1 MGYAQGIT
9 KEIGQLVF
17 SLTHTHKQVRDLSL
31 SEIDIAKIILQR
43 FKESGIVV
51 SFAEIARVAKQE
63 KRTILA
69 THLLEH
75 EVLVSDQVQML
86 MEMNDADK
94 ALDKAIGSWDAQL
107 GKGIVFFN
115 KSLSLTHTHT
125 VYEVLEKIKGRQ
137 TTADYMKVFNHRP
150 LAAALYKKVS
160 TNKLIHQIKF
170 DMFQYCKE
178 NNFKGLVNLYRQES
192 DSLGAGVHLL
202 AQSYSGKVNQL
213 NHTFVDSVDVF
224 FSLIPEVVC
233 YPIVSS

>member
-1 MGYAQGIT
+1 MGYAQGIS
-9 KEIGQLVF
+9 KEIGQLAL

-43 FKESGIVV
+43 FKESGVVV

-86 MEMNDADK
+86 MEMNEADK

-115 KSLSLTHTHT
+115 KSISLSL
-125 VYEVLEKIKGRQ
+125 
-137 TTADYMKVFNHRP
+137 
-150 LAAALYKKVS
+150 
-160 TNKLIHQIKF
+160 
-170 DMFQYCKE
+170 
-178 NNFKGLVNLYRQES
+178 
-192 DSLGAGVHLL
+192 SL
-202 AQSYSGKVNQL
+202 
-213 NHTFVDSVDVF
+213 
-224 FSLIPEVVC
+224 
-233 YPIVSS
+233 